1 MIESNKKG
9 MFMSAFLIAV
19 AVAGGILM
27 AGVIKSNLMKDT
39 DETDAV

>member
-9 MFMSAFLIAV
+9 MFMS
-19 AVAGGILM
+19 
-27 AGVIKSNLMKDT
+27 GVIKSNLMKDT